1 MALTA
6 GPPPS
11 SYTAPHRAPY
21 VRVFDY
27 PGGYLY
33 SHRLFLPCVHR
44 FITRRADIFR
54 IHCQDQS
61 IVAAVD
67 GNCFKEFGRDIT
79 ARPDVNATHLMHTEK
94 RDQLLITSKNEWKQ
108 EGVEGGR

>member
-1 MALTA
+1 M
-6 GPPPS
+6 
-11 SYTAPHRAPY
+11 
-21 VRVFDY
+21 
-27 PGGYLY
+27 
-33 SHRLFLPCVHR
+33 
-44 FITRRADIFR
+44 
-54 IHCQDQS
+54 
-61 IVAAVD
+61 AAVD